1 MTNPEES
8 GLERDYCAGQLSLRD
23 LADIYGISEGAIRKR
38 AKKHGWVR
46 TEKKGTQKGTQVR
59 KSGTQKAS
67 SVNPRTKQKNQFFK
81 LKIKLIQ
88 LAQKLPARM
97 TNGR

>member
-8 GLERDYCAGQLSLRD
+8 GLERDYCAGQLSLRY

-59 KSGTQKAS
+59 KKVSQCMRLDTHYRQRS
-67 SVNPRTKQKNQFFK
+67 CSLRSFFVCNQVN
-81 LKIKLIQ
+81 I
-88 LAQKLPARM
+88 
-97 TNGR
+97 